1 VRKCLAKWLFDGLAV
16 TLTSDL
22 LTSKS
27 NQFIHV
33 SKCTIVVTLMKF
45 PQAVYKISYVLINL

>member
-1 VRKCLAKWLFDGLAV
+1 MPPINAYLTIHGLAV

-27 NQFIHV
+27 NQFIFV
-33 SKCTIVVTLMKF
+33 PDCTEVLDLVKLL
-45 PQAVYKISYVLINL
+45 QAVCKT